1 MPVMAR
7 PQQEQVPGWWRTSV
21 LAPTVQGVESA
32 PKAVGTALPLPLPGS
47 TGAGAGCTGP
57 ALWLT
62 RPSSQLLQGT
72 DVALVCEGP
81 QDVAGHQQDQTDRP
95 GDHQG
100 KGVAGWSHS
109 SRPSPDLSACVR
121 VVATRGTSRGGT
133 PPPSLCP
140 CLIRWVLDTL
150 EKRNRWPEFESWSCQ
165 LGDFGQVG

>member
-1 MPVMAR
+1 MFWHPQSRGWRALPRRWAR
-7 PQQEQVPGWWRTSV
+7 PCPCPYQ
-21 LAPTVQGVESA
+21 APQGLERA
-32 PKAVGTALPLPLPGS
+32 ARA
-47 TGAGAGCTGP
+47 P

-140 CLIRWVLDTL
+140 CLIQWVLDTL